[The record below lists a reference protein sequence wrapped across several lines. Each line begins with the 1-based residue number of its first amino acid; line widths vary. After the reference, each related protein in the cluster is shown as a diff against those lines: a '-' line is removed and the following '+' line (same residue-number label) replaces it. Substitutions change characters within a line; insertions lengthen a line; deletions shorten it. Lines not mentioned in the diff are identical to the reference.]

1 MAKSGKETIALLF
14 TLLITGGVAG
24 GGMWLLL
31 KNPYNGIPG
40 VGNPNPNSST
50 SPSTNTNAT
59 AVDSRLSGGNKILI
73 ASISNPSKQAGVQ
86 AIATSNWQTAVTQ
99 LEASLRSERNDPEAL
114 IYLNNARIGNAKNLK
129 IAVSV
134 PIGGNENV
142 AKEIL
147 RGVAQAQDEVN
158 RSGGINGVPV
168 QVLIADDSNDP
179 AIAQQVAQVLVANPE
194 VLGVVGNFGSDVTLA
209 AGKVYQAGQLVLISP
224 TSTSVQLSGFGN
236 YIFRTVPSDR
246 FAANSLSR
254 YTLNQLKKKKA
265 VIFFNSTSTYSKSL
279 KDEFTTAVFGD
290 GGQVVAEFDLSSS
303 SFDAVQ
309 GLQQANTRG
318 AEVIM
323 LASNAATLDRALQVV
338 AVNRKQLPLVGG
350 DSLYTAKTL
359 QVGGDNAS
367 GMVLAVP
374 WHLLANPNAAFPKQ
388 AASLWGADVNWRTAM
403 AYDATQAILA
413 GLKQDPTRAGLQKAL
428 ADPGFAANGS
438 AGKIQFQPS
447 GDRNSPAILVKVAPG
462 KRSGIGYDFV
472 LP

>member
-14 TLLITGGVAG
+14 TLLITVGAAG
-24 GGMWLLL
+24 GGLWLFL
-31 KNPYNGIPG
+31 KNSPGSIPG
-40 VGNPNPNSST
+40 LSSSSPANPNAS
-50 SPSTNTNAT
+50 NTAGI
-59 AVDSRLSGGNKILI
+59 DSRLSSGNKILI

-86 AIATSNWQTAVTQ
+86 AIATSDWQKAIPQ

-114 IYLNNARIGNAKNLK
+114 IYLNNARIGNAKNYK
-129 IAVSV
+129 VAVSV
-134 PIGGNENV
+134 PIGNNENV

-147 RGVAQAQDEVN
+147 RGVAQAQDELN
-158 RSGGINGVPV
+158 QSGGINGVPV

-194 VLGVVGNFGSDVTLA
+194 VLGVVGHFGSDVTLA
-209 AGKVYQAGQLVLISP
+209 AGKVYQAGQLVMISP

-246 FAANSLSR
+246 FAANTLSR
-254 YTLNQLKKKKA
+254 HTLNQLKKKKA
-265 VIFFNSTSTYSKSL
+265 VVFFNSTSTYSKSL

-303 SFDAVQ
+303 GFDAGQ
-309 GLQQANTRG
+309 SLQQAKTRG
-318 AEVIM
+318 ADVIM
-323 LASNAATLDRALQVV
+323 LASNAATLDSALQVV
-338 AVNRKQLPLVGG
+338 AVNRKQLPIVGG

-359 QVGGDNAS
+359 QVGGDNAV

-374 WHLLANPNAAFPKQ
+374 WHLLANPNAIFPKQ
-388 AASLWGADVNWRTAM
+388 AARLWGGDVNWRTAM
-403 AYDATQAILA
+403 AYDATQAILS
-413 GLKQDPTRAGLQKAL
+413 GLKQDSTREGLQKML
-428 ADPGFAANGS
+428 ADPNFSANGS

-447 GDRNSPAILVKVAPG
+447 GDRNSPAILVKVSPG